1 MPPLK
6 IYFDVHF
13 NSKIKDLEQEI
24 FSNTNKLAYYF
35 QGNFIPGFIKLKK
48 EIPIFNNVFENYYSS
63 SYLGTKKIFLDS
75 IESVKSSFQNDRKKG
90 KKKEYSTPQMI
101 KILINK
107 KQAILCLYS
116 NGVITKD
123 MAYNIIIDLHTK
135 YNFKF
140 IEIPECYIFKSN
152 HLDDLINS
160 FDKEDF
166 TAISRWNNDNLLS
179 VKNPD
184 NIKMTDTVKPFYED
198 LDAGNW
204 THIKIRNKTLQFE
217 IRINNRTQK
226 FLTFE
231 NDYINDEHLVKSV
244 DLIVKKIEELEEFKN
259 QAQTSSQFCIDTFTT
274 I

>member
-1 MPPLK
+1 MPPIK

-24 FSNTNKLAYYF
+24 IANTTKIAHYF
-35 QGNFIPGFIKLKK
+35 QGIFVPGFIKLKK
-48 EIPIFNNVFENYYSS
+48 EIPIFNNVFEDYYIS
-63 SYLGTKKIFLDS
+63 SYLGPRKIFLDS
-75 IESVKSSFQNDRKKG
+75 IESVKNDFQNDRKKG
-90 KKKEYSTPQMI
+90 KKKEYCTPQMI
-101 KILINK
+101 KIIISKNQALI
-107 KQAILCLYS
+107 CLYS

-123 MAYNIIIDLHTK
+123 MANNIIIDLHTK
-135 YNFKF
+135 FNYKF
-140 IEIPECYIFKSN
+140 IEIPECYVFKRN

-204 THIKIRNKTLQFE
+204 THVKIRNKTLQFE

-231 NDYINDEHLVKSV
+231 NDYVNDEHLVKSV
-244 DLIVKKIEELEEFKN
+244 DLIVKKIKELEEFKN
-259 QAQTSSQFCIDTFTT
+259 QTQKSSQFCMDTFTSV
-274 I
+274 